1 MNDSRYK
8 IILYVIIAVIVGTIS
23 IQVYWNFKNYG
34 VNKQQLVNEVQASL
48 DNAVETYYANLAEK
62 STVAFAL
69 EAKSDEDIFGKDEKS
84 DSILGSINFNNSI
97 LGSINFNSKKFR
109 NTDSLN
115 ISIENSDDIHIFE
128 GLKAGSFLNR
138 LHEDHVPNNLVNR
151 KIEYKNLDLR
161 RPDSLV
167 MDGFKILT
175 SKVIFSMSQD
185 TLSLV
190 SIDSLVRN
198 EILRKNLNLDFGLSL
213 NIKDEAPSLTN
224 ENIVNKSL
232 LSALSKSTFLPKNS
246 LLKIHF
252 TNTTKEILKRILTGI
267 LLSTLLVLVVISC
280 LFYLL
285 KIIKHQKQIAEM
297 KNDFISNITH
307 EFKTPIATIGVALE
321 SIKNF
326 NVINDTE
333 KTKSYIDMSN
343 NQLTK
348 LNVMVEKLLE
358 TASLDSENLQLK
370 KEPYNV
376 TDLIQNLVNKHAL
389 ELKDKTLMFENSG
402 DDIIAQIDAFHFENA
417 INNIIDNA
425 IKYGGN
431 ETIVTLN
438 QNTIGFTIAIS
449 DNGNSL
455 TKASKEKIFEKFY
468 RIPKGNTHDVKG
480 FGIGLYYAKKII
492 EKHNGTI
499 HLNIDNLWT
508 TFKITIP
515 NE

>member
-1 MNDSRYK
+1 MNDTRYK
-8 IILYVIIAVIVGTIS
+8 IILYVIITVIIGVIS
-23 IQVYWNFKNYG
+23 VQVYWNFKNYG

-48 DNAVETYYANLAEK
+48 DTAVETYYANLAEK

-69 EAKSDEDIFGKDEKS
+69 EATSDEDVFGKDGKF
-84 DSILGSINFNNSI
+84 DSILGSINFNR
-97 LGSINFNSKKFR
+97 KWFR

-115 ISIENSDDIHIFE
+115 ISIDNSDDIHVFE
-128 GLKAGSFLNR
+128 GLKADSLLNT
-138 LHEDHVPNNLVNR
+138 LHEDHVPNNLANR
-151 KIEYKNLDLR
+151 KIEYKNLNSN

-185 TLSLV
+185 TLSLA
-190 SIDSLVRN
+190 SIDTLVRK
-198 EILRKNLNLDFGLSL
+198 EILRKNLDLDFGLSL
-213 NIKDEAPSLTN
+213 NIKDDTTSITN
-224 ENIVNKSL
+224 ENIINTSF

-246 LLKIHF
+246 SLKIHF
-252 TNTTKEILKRILTGI
+252 TNTKKEIFKRILTGV
-267 LLSTLLVLVVISC
+267 LLSTLLILTVIGC

-285 KIIKHQKQIAEM
+285 KIIKHQKQIAEV

-343 NQLTK
+343 SQLSK

-358 TASLDSENLQLK
+358 TASLDSESLQLK
-370 KEPYNV
+370 KEQVNV
-376 TDLIQNLVNKHAL
+376 TDLVENLINKHT
-389 ELKDKTLMFENSG
+389 LKVTDKSIIFDHSEKE
-402 DDIIAQIDAFHFENA
+402 IIANIDAFHFDNA

-425 IKYGGN
+425 LKYGGN
-431 ETIVTLN
+431 KIKVQLE
-438 QNTIGFTIAIS
+438 QNKIGFTVEIS
-449 DNGNSL
+449 DNGNEL
-455 TKASKEKIFEKFY
+455 TKANKDRIFEKFY

-492 EKHNGTI
+492 EKHDGSI
-499 HLNIDNLWT
+499 HLILENNWT
-508 TFKITIP
+508 TFKISVP
-515 NE
+515 NV